1 MTSMPKTMGLAAE
14 LRGALTRFTRRLRQE
29 RPEVADLT
37 LSHLSAL
44 GTLEKAKV
52 MTPGELASA
61 ERVQPPS
68 MTRIVAKL
76 EQHGLVRREAHPTD
90 GRQVILAPTE
100 AGLALMKES
109 RRRRDVWLT
118 QRLLELTREERAT
131 LSEAAAILERLVRS

>member
-1 MTSMPKTMGLAAE
+1 MALAAE
-14 LRGALTRFTRRLRQE
+14 LRGALTRFNRRLRQE

-44 GTLEKAKV
+44 GTLEKAKA
-52 MTPGELASA
+52 MTPGELAAA

-90 GRQVILAPTE
+90 GRQVILAVTDE
-100 AGLALMKES
+100 GRALMRES

-118 QRLLELTREERAT
+118 QRLQELSAEERT
-131 LSEAAAILERLVRS
+131 ILSRAAAILERMVQS

>member
-1 MTSMPKTMGLAAE
+1 MALAAE

-44 GTLEKAKV
+44 GTLEKAKA
-52 MTPGELASA
+52 MTPGELAGA

-90 GRQVILAPTE
+90 GRQVILAPTD
-100 AGLALMKES
+100 AGRELMRES

-118 QRLLELTREERAT
+118 QRLLELSREERAT
-131 LSEAAAILERLVRS
+131 LSEAAAILERMVRS